1 MVTINDV
8 ARSANVSKKTVSR
21 VINNNPNV
29 AAQTRAH
36 VQRVIDELGY
46 QPNVIARGLA
56 QGRANAIGV
65 VIAESARAVF
75 AYPLYNDILYG
86 IAQVLNAEK
95 IDMLVRLDRQDPANY
110 LDLYLQRRVDG
121 LILASMSVDDR
132 QLPRLFQ
139 SDAPYVLTQRV
150 LDYGADTW
158 WVDVDF
164 EAGARQAA
172 AHLLDLGHRQIAF
185 LVGPANKSYT
195 RLLLRGHRT
204 ALQERGLSIQD
215 DFILTSPPYTGVE
228 PERIAAIMKH
238 PHPPTAFVCSDD
250 MKAVQLLQILQ
261 AQGYRI
267 PEDVSVIGSDD
278 TVIAQYAN
286 PPLTTIHQDAV
297 EKGRLAAT
305 ILLKRMHNVNGQA
318 PAQVLLPTRLIV
330 RGTTGP
336 APAS

>member
-8 ARSANVSKKTVSR
+8 ARSAHVSKKTVSR
-21 VINNNPNV
+21 VINNHPNV

-36 VQRVIDELGY
+36 VQRIIEELGY

-56 QGRANAIGV
+56 QGKANAIGV
-65 VIAESARAVF
+65 VIEESARAVF

-95 IDMLVRLDRQDPANY
+95 IDMLVRLDREAPTNY

-121 LILASMSVDDR
+121 LILASMSADDR
-132 QLPRLFQ
+132 QLPLLFQ

-150 LDYGADTW
+150 MANGTGTW

-185 LVGPANKSYT
+185 LVGPANKTYT
-195 RLLLRGHRT
+195 RLMLRGHRSV
-204 ALQERGLSIQD
+204 LEERGLSIQE
-215 DFILTSPPYTGVE
+215 DFILSSPPYTGVE
-228 PERIAAIMKH
+228 PERIQAIMNSS
-238 PHPPTAFVCSDD
+238 HPPTAFVCSDD
-250 MKAVQLLQILQ
+250 MKAVQLLQVLQ

-267 PEDVSVIGSDD
+267 PTDVSVIGSDD

-305 ILLKRMHNVNGQA
+305 ILLNRMHNVNGHA

-330 RGTTGP
+330 RETTGP
-336 APAS
+336 APAG